1 MAAALLD
8 AAGVP
13 NARLEAEFLLAHLLD
28 TDRGGLLVRRAE
40 RLPDMIAERYASWIA
55 RRAAREPAQ
64 HITGTQEFYGLE
76 FHVDSRVLIP
86 RPETEGIID
95 VVLALDL
102 PPKASV
108 VDLGTGSGCMAVTVA
123 VRRPDLEVHALDT
136 SGDALE
142 VARANAALHG
152 VGDRIE
158 FVHADLSAPPAGWSG
173 RVSVIVSNPPYVP
186 EGDLAGLQSE
196 VRDHDPRA
204 ALVAGPTGLE
214 AYQALVPVA
223 RDLLVSE
230 GHLVLEL
237 GFEQDEAVRRLV
249 EAGGF
254 RVVEVRP
261 DMQQIPRILVAR
273 GS

>member
-1 MAAALLD
+1 MAAAQLD
-8 AAGVP
+8 AASVP
-13 NARLEAEFLLAHLLD
+13 NARLEAEFLLAYLLD

-40 RLPDMIAERYASWIA
+40 PLPETIAGRYASWIT

-76 FHVDSRVLIP
+76 FRVDARVLIP

-102 PPKASV
+102 PPKAVV
-108 VDLGTGSGCMAVTVA
+108 VDLGTGSGCIAVTVA
-123 VRRPDLEVHALDT
+123 VRRPDLEVLALDT
-136 SGDALE
+136 SSEALE
-142 VARANAALHG
+142 VARANAKFHG
-152 VGDRIE
+152 VGERVE
-158 FVHADLSAPPAGWSG
+158 FVHADLSAPPPEWNG
-173 RVSVIVSNPPYVP
+173 RVNVVVSNPPYVP

-214 AYQALVPVA
+214 AYQALVPAA
-223 RDLLVSE
+223 RDLLAPG

-237 GFEQDEAVRRLV
+237 GIEQDEAVCRLT

-254 RVVEVRP
+254 RVVEIHP

-273 GS
+273 SP